1 MLWVDILYLNL
12 PRPYILLLCGEWPLN
27 RPRGQWKSARLLLEL
42 CRGGR
47 RPSLEFVTEE
57 HWPPRAKTYLPRD
70 VMATD
75 WSSVIVCGSRGISTC
90 PTVCTTSRVPLR
102 IRPSRWPILLL
113 FFPPFFRLHA
123 PPSRQTRVPR
133 SRRHRR
139 RHVTVYRLPVPPTT
153 QTRSL
158 WSPACNIIV
167 CSVCLYRRR

>member
-1 MLWVDILYLNL
+1 MRDH
-12 PRPYILLLCGEWPLN
+12 RPLN
-27 RPRGQWKSARLLLEL
+27 RPSWSRAMEIGSTTTQLLSTRATSEP

-47 RPSLEFVTEE
+47 RPSLEFVTED

-70 VMATD
+70 VTAAD

-133 SRRHRR
+133 SRRHRS
-139 RHVTVYRLPVPPTT
+139 RHVTVYRYP
-153 QTRSL
+153 
-158 WSPACNIIV
+158 SPHH
-167 CSVCLYRRR
+167 RRAHFGYPRVI